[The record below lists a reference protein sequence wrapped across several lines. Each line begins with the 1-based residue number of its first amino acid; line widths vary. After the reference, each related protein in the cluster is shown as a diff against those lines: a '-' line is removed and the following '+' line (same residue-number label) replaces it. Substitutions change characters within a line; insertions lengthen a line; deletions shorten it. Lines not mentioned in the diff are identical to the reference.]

1 MKVGGCQA
9 FFSKIFFLTWCEF
22 SERKTI
28 KKYFQKVIDGGD

>member
-1 MKVGGCQA
+1 
-9 FFSKIFFLTWCEF
+9 LTWCGF